1 MRRMKHILTADIGG
15 TNSRFGHFTV
25 DENDRLVLT
34 EAKWLKTTDAESFN
48 HLLDNLKSGGFSLLP
63 EAADIAVMAVA
74 GPIEDGT
81 RSRPPLIAWD
91 IDLTALHDK
100 EIIRKFLLINDFVA
114 QAFACRSK
122 AAEKAENILT
132 GSPVANAPVAAIGAG
147 TGLGKALLVHD
158 GKGGY
163 RAIPSEG
170 GHTNFPFVT
179 GREIAYQEFLMH
191 ERLERYI
198 TGNTVVSGKGLS
210 YLHRFLTGRVK
221 EPADVVK
228 EFSVYPDT
236 LAWAAKFY
244 ARVCRNYV
252 LETLCLGGLYVA
264 GGLAAKAP
272 ELLRHPE
279 FEKEFRSSDT
289 MAHLLAQVPVY
300 LIRDEN
306 SGLWGGAVL
315 ARQKLREATDA

>member
-1 MRRMKHILTADIGG
+1 MKHILTADIGG
-15 TNSRFGHFTV
+15 TNSRFGHFTI
-25 DENDRLVLT
+25 DESDRLVLA
-34 EAKWLKTTDAESFN
+34 EARWLKTTDADSFS
-48 HLLDNLKSGGFSLLP
+48 HLFDNLNRSGFSLLP
-63 EAADIAVMAVA
+63 DAADIAVIAVA
-74 GPIEDGT
+74 GPVEDGT
-81 RSRPPLIAWD
+81 ISRPPLIAWD

-100 EIIRKFLLINDFVA
+100 EIIRKFLLVNDFEA

-122 AAEKAENILT
+122 AAEEAEHILP
-132 GSPVANAPVAAIGAG
+132 GSPVADAPVAVIGAG
-147 TGLGKALLVHD
+147 TGLGKALLVQD
-158 GKGGY
+158 EKNGC

-170 GHTNFPFVT
+170 GHANFPFLT
-179 GREIAYQEFLMH
+179 GRETAYQEFLMQERH
-191 ERLERYI
+191 EQYI

-221 EPADVVK
+221 EPEDVVK
-228 EFSVYPDT
+228 EFSSYPDT
-236 LAWAAKFY
+236 LAWAANFY

-264 GGLAAKAP
+264 GGLAARAP

-315 ARQKLREATDA
+315 ARQTLREATDA